1 MANPNPGPLSKWIFI
16 ITMVGAVAY
25 IGAAFSFVILPT
37 ESSSET
43 ATVENK
49 TVPPGSVKGKAS
61 QKTTQSPKAQESTKT
76 EKAQQPNQPETPK
89 KPNEGDDAK

>member
-49 TVPPGSVKGKAS
+49 AAPSSAKSTAS
-61 QKTTQSPKAQESTKT
+61 QKAEKSAKAQGANKA
-76 EKAQQPNQPETPK
+76 EKAQQPGQPEQPK
-89 KPNEGDDAK
+89 KPNEGDDAQ